1 MNKFDNVLDNVR
13 IASPCSADWN
23 QMIGDNRK
31 RFCGECKLN
40 VYNLSAMSRTEAENL
55 ILNAEGRLCVKFYRR
70 ADGSVLTQD
79 CPVGWA
85 RVKQRTKLFVTAAA
99 SLLFTFF
106 GAIGLVAFLSKS
118 KAVGKIVQIPLIT
131 STPEIMGNISI
142 PRNVKKNSNVNS
154 NADSGNKSN
163 NKPSYYGETGQMI
176 VPKK

>member
-40 VYNLSAMSRTEAENL
+40 VYNLSGMTRTEAENL
-55 ILNAEGRLCVKFYRR
+55 ILNAEGRLCVKFYQR

-118 KAVGKIVQIPLIT
+118 KAIGRSVPIPLVT
-131 STPEIMGNISI
+131 PTPEIMGNISM
-142 PRNVKKNSNVNS
+142 PRNVNKNTNVN
-154 NADSGNKSN
+154 SGNKSN
-163 NKPSYYGETGQMI
+163 ITPNKDEDIIIGAVVS
-176 VPKK
+176 KK